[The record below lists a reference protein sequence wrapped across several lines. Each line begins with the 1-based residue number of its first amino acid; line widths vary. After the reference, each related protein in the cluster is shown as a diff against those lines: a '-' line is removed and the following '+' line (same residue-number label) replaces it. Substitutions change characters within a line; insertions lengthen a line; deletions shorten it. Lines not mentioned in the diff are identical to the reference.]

1 MASIQIRNVPAA
13 LHRRLKSRA
22 ARAGMSLSDYIL
34 REIRQLAD
42 QPTLE
47 EMLARLKRL
56 PPVTL
61 SISPADAVRAE
72 RGD

>member
-1 MASIQIRNVPAA
+1 
-13 LHRRLKSRA
+13 
-22 ARAGMSLSDYIL
+22 MSLSDYIL